1 MNIGQF
7 LDGSPRHRLLLSQ
20 MSVTELIEQLKA
32 LSAREREAF
41 ARLFHEMETPTV
53 PGAGNGNGAA
63 GSGNWPDFGA
73 RLKRIYG
80 NKVVADSEAVISDA
94 RGDW

>member
-1 MNIGQF
+1 
-7 LDGSPRHRLLLSQ
+7 
-20 MSVTELIEQLKA
+20 MSATELIEQLKA
-32 LSAREREAF
+32 LPAREREAF
-41 ARLFHEMETPTV
+41 VRLFRELEKPTS
-53 PGAGNGNGAA
+53 PSAGNGNSAS

-80 NKVVADSEAVISDA
+80 NKVVADSEAVISYA

>member
-1 MNIGQF
+1 
-7 LDGSPRHRLLLSQ
+7 
-20 MSVTELIEQLKA
+20 MSATELIEQLKA
-32 LSAREREAF
+32 LSAKEQETF
-41 ARLFHEMETPTV
+41 VRLFQKLEIPASPLT
-53 PGAGNGNGAA
+53 GNGESAS

-80 NKVVADSEAVISDA
+80 NKVIADSEAVISYA

>member
-1 MNIGQF
+1 
-7 LDGSPRHRLLLSQ
+7 

-32 LSAREREAF
+32 LPAGDREAF
-41 ARLFHEMETPTV
+41 ARLFHQLERPTV
-53 PGAGNGNGAA
+53 PTAGNGNSAS

-80 NKVVADSEAVISDA
+80 NKVVADSEAVISYA

>member
-1 MNIGQF
+1 
-7 LDGSPRHRLLLSQ
+7 
-20 MSVTELIEQLKA
+20 MSATELIEQLKV
-32 LSAREREAF
+32 LSDSEREAF
-41 ARLFHEMETPTV
+41 ARLFHELEKPTDS
-53 PGAGNGNGAA
+53 AESNCNSAS

-80 NKVVADSEAVISDA
+80 NKVVADSEAVISYA

>member
-1 MNIGQF
+1 
-7 LDGSPRHRLLLSQ
+7 

-32 LSAREREAF
+32 LSAMEREAF
-41 ARLFHEMETPTV
+41 SRLFRELETPTAPV
-53 PGAGNGNGAA
+53 VGNGNGASA
-63 GSGNWPDFGA
+63 SGSDNWPDFGA

-80 NKVVADSEAVISDA
+80 NKVVADSEAVLSYA

>member
-1 MNIGQF
+1 
-7 LDGSPRHRLLLSQ
+7 
-20 MSVTELIEQLKA
+20 MSASELIEQLKA
-32 LSAREREAF
+32 LSPSDREAF
-41 ARLFHEMETPTV
+41 ARLFHELETPTV
-53 PGAGNGNGAA
+53 PAAGNGNGAS

-80 NKVVADSEAVISDA
+80 SKVVADSKAVISYA

>member
-1 MNIGQF
+1 
-7 LDGSPRHRLLLSQ
+7 

-41 ARLFHEMETPTV
+41 ARLFHELETPTV
-53 PGAGNGNGAA
+53 PMAGNGNGASRS

-80 NKVVADSEAVISDA
+80 NKVVADSEAVITYA

>member
-1 MNIGQF
+1 
-7 LDGSPRHRLLLSQ
+7 
-20 MSVTELIEQLKA
+20 MSATELIEQLKA

-41 ARLFHEMETPTV
+41 ARLFHELDTPTV
-53 PGAGNGNGAA
+53 PMAGNGNGASA
-63 GSGNWPDFGA
+63 SGSGNWPDFGA

-80 NKVVADSEAVISDA
+80 NKVVADSEAVISYA

>member
-1 MNIGQF
+1 MK
-7 LDGSPRHRLLLSQ
+7 
-20 MSVTELIEQLKA
+20 MSANELIEQLKA

-41 ARLFHEMETPTV
+41 VRLFQGLEAPALLAAGNGDGA
-53 PGAGNGNGAA
+53 PGAG
-63 GSGNWPDFGA
+63 SWPDFGA

-80 NKVVADSEAVISDA
+80 DKVAADSEAVISYA

>member
-1 MNIGQF
+1 
-7 LDGSPRHRLLLSQ
+7 

-32 LSAREREAF
+32 LSAMEREAF
-41 ARLFHEMETPTV
+41 ARLFHELERPTAPV
-53 PGAGNGNGAA
+53 AGNGSGAS

-73 RLKRIYG
+73 RVKRIYG
-80 NKVVADSEAVISDA
+80 NKVVADSEAVLSYA